1 MSQILQH
8 KFVDDLKITYIYL
21 LNVIITLICY
31 I

>member
-1 MSQILQH
+1 MSQILQY

-21 LNVIITLICY
+21 LNVIITLIYY